1 MIVWNL
7 IDWFQR
13 KFDDL
18 FGLIL
23 SEFFCLL
30 STENDSQKFKLDR
43 IIESIVEIDRTIV
56 GWFCNMELKESLL
69 LDIGQKSVAIEIY
82 LHESF
87 YESNVV
93 FSVFFKTL
101 DTIWSCHIFCSEKLL
116 RLVRMVDSS
125 QELLRK
131 WCM

>member
-43 IIESIVEIDRTIV
+43 IIESVVEIDRTIV

-93 FSVFFKTL
+93 FSVFFFKL
-101 DTIWSCHIFCSEKLL
+101 WIQSEAAIFFVAKNS
-116 RLVRMVDSS
+116 
-125 QELLRK
+125 
-131 WCM
+131 